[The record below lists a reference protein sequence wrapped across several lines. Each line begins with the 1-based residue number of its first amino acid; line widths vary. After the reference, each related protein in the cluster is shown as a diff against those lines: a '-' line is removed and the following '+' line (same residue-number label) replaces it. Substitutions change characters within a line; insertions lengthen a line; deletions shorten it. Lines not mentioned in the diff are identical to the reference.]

1 MSIDKD
7 KIKHTAKLARI
18 SLAEK
23 KIESLSKDLSNIFNF
38 IEKLSKIN
46 TDNVNPLTSILDHSL
61 RTREDKVTDGEIR
74 DKILENSPSKNEEF
88 FIEKKSIIL
97 KAKIAIKIKKSS

>member
-18 SLAEK
+18 SLEEK

-46 TDNVNPLTSILDHSL
+46 TDKVIPLTSILDHTL
-61 RTREDKVTDGEIR
+61 RTREDKVADGNIR
-74 DKILENSPSKNEEF
+74 DIILENSPKKNEEF
-88 FIEKKSIIL
+88 LIVPKVID
-97 KAKIAIKIKKSS
+97 

>member
-1 MSIDKD
+1 MLIDKD

-18 SLAEK
+18 SLEEK
-23 KIESLSKDLSNIFNF
+23 QIDSLSKDLSNIFNF
-38 IEKLSKIN
+38 IEKLSNIN
-46 TDNVNPLTSILDHSL
+46 TDKVNPLTSILDQGL

-88 FIEKKSIIL
+88 FIVPKVIE
-97 KAKIAIKIKKSS
+97 

>member
-18 SLAEK
+18 SLDEK
-23 KIESLSKDLSNIFNF
+23 QTVSLSKDLSNIFNF
-38 IEKLSKIN
+38 IEKLNKID
-46 TDNVNPLTSILDHSL
+46 TENVKPLTSILDHTL
-61 RTREDKVTDGEIR
+61 RTREDNVTDGGIR

-88 FIEKKSIIL
+88 FIVPKVIE
-97 KAKIAIKIKKSS
+97 

>member
-1 MSIDKD
+1 MLIDKD

-18 SLAEK
+18 SLEEK
-23 KIESLSKDLSNIFNF
+23 QIDSLSKDLSNIFNF

-61 RTREDKVTDGEIR
+61 RTREDKVTDGGIR
-74 DKILENSPSKNEEF
+74 DKILENSPNKNEEF
-88 FIEKKSIIL
+88 FIVPKVIE
-97 KAKIAIKIKKSS
+97 

>member
-1 MSIDKD
+1 MLVDKD

-18 SLAEK
+18 SLEEK
-23 KIESLSKDLSNIFNF
+23 QIDSLSKDLSNIFNF
-38 IEKLSKIN
+38 IEKLSNIN
-46 TDNVNPLTSILDHSL
+46 TDKVNPLTSILDQGL

-88 FIEKKSIIL
+88 FIVPKVIE
-97 KAKIAIKIKKSS
+97 